1 MACWAVLL
9 ELSRVTPMRQSIMS
23 PPARMARFTSIQPV
37 LPMAESVTTT
47 PWKPHS
53 SRSTLVSRA
62 GLAPAQTVPR

>member
-47 PWKPHS
+47 P
-53 SRSTLVSRA
+53 
-62 GLAPAQTVPR
+62 